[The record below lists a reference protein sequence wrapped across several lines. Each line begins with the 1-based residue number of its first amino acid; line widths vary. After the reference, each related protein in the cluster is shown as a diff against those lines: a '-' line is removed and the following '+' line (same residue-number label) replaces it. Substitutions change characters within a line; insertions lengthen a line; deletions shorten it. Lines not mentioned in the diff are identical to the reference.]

1 MEQIVHLD
9 IKHKNILIGSKGNQ
23 MPKVKLADFGLA
35 CYLED
40 GECFRLDAGTLG
52 YKAPEIILKQPSDFK
67 SDIWSLGVILYDLLC
82 GEMPFAGQTIN
93 EVKESILT
101 MDLDFTGEIW
111 ATISEPCID
120 LLRNMLNRDQEA
132 RYDIADVLLHPW
144 VIQKF
149 SDNE

>member
-9 IKHKNILIGSKGNQ
+9 IKHKNILIGTDSKQ
-23 MPKVKLADFGLA
+23 LPKVKIADFGLA

-52 YKAPEIILKQPSDFK
+52 YKAPEIVLKQPSDFK
-67 SDIWSLGVILYDLLC
+67 SDIWSLGIILYDLLC
-82 GEMPFAGQTIN
+82 GEMPFSGQTIN
-93 EVKESILT
+93 EVKQSILT
-101 MDLDFTGEIW
+101 KDIDFSGPIW
-111 ATISEPCID
+111 STVSDQCID
-120 LLRNMLNRDQEA
+120 LIQHMLDRDQEA

-149 SDNE
+149 PDD